1 MSEQHDKPA
10 ASDADARFNGGLIAK
25 LVVTTLAM
33 FAFGFALVP
42 LYEVVCEI
50 TGFNGRSEGLSL
62 VASVD
67 EAPVADRTVRVEFL
81 TSVNQGMPWAFS
93 ATRDS
98 ITVHPG
104 KLYTVEFTAANDAGR
119 DMIGQA
125 RPSVAP
131 WDAAKY
137 LRKTECFCFNRQPM
151 LAGES
156 KVMPMRFML
165 DPELPAH
172 VDTVTLSYTF
182 FEVDAAESAASDT
195 LMLAGASTA
204 LGN

>member
-1 MSEQHDKPA
+1 MSTGRDERISLA
-10 ASDADARFNGGLIAK
+10 LIGK
-25 LVVTTLAM
+25 LLLTTVAM

-50 TGFNGRSEGLSL
+50 TGFNGRSEGLQL

-81 TSVNQGMPWAFS
+81 TSVNQGMPWNFA
-93 ATRDS
+93 ATQDS

-104 KLYTVEFTAANDAGR
+104 KLYTVEFTAANESGR
-119 DMIGQA
+119 SMVGQA

-131 WDAAKY
+131 WNAAKH

-151 LAGES
+151 QAGET

-182 FEVDAAESAASDT
+182 FEVDSAALSPQTT
-195 LMLAGASTA
+195 LDLAQASPTD
-204 LGN
+204 

>member
-10 ASDADARFNGGLIAK
+10 AADDDMRINGGLIAK
-25 LVVTTLAM
+25 LVMTTLAM

-62 VASVD
+62 VATVD

-81 TSVNQGMPWAFS
+81 TSVNQGMPWDFA
-93 ATRDS
+93 ATQDS
-98 ITVHPG
+98 IEVHPG

-182 FEVDAAESAASDT
+182 FEVGDSAQASANN
-195 LMLAGASTA
+195 LMLATAGTA

>member
-1 MSEQHDKPA
+1 MSDTKDDNA
-10 ASDADARFNGGLIAK
+10 ADERISAGLIAK
-25 LVVTTLAM
+25 LVITTLAM
-33 FAFGFALVP
+33 FGFGFALVP
-42 LYEVVCEI
+42 LYEIVCEI

-67 EAPVADRTVRVEFL
+67 EAPVTDRTVRVEFL
-81 TSVNQGMPWAFS
+81 TSVNRGMPWEFA
-93 ATRDS
+93 ATQDS

-104 KLYTVEFTAANDAGR
+104 KLYTVEFTAENSAGR
-119 DMIGQA
+119 DMVGQA

-151 LAGES
+151 QAGET

-182 FEVDAAESAASDT
+182 FEVGDSAQAPADN
-195 LMLAGASTA
+195 LMLAGAGTA

>member
-1 MSEQHDKPA
+1 MSGEQQQ
-10 ASDADARFNGGLIAK
+10 ADERISAGLIAK
-25 LVVTTLAM
+25 LVITTLAM
-33 FAFGFALVP
+33 FGFGFALVP

-67 EAPVADRTVRVEFL
+67 EAPVENRTVRVEFL
-81 TSVNQGMPWAFS
+81 TSVNRGMPWAFAS
-93 ATRDS
+93 KQDS
-98 ITVHPG
+98 IEVHPG
-104 KLYTVEFTAANDAGR
+104 KLYTVEFTAENSANR
-119 DMIGQA
+119 DMVGQA

-182 FEVDAAESAASDT
+182 FEVDGAAAATTDNLTLASA
-195 LMLAGASTA
+195 GNA

>member
-1 MSEQHDKPA
+1 MSEQHDKPTA
-10 ASDADARFNGGLIAK
+10 ADADTRFNGGLIAK

-62 VASVD
+62 VASVE

-81 TSVNQGMPWAFS
+81 TSVNQGMPWEFAAS
-93 ATRDS
+93 QDS
-98 ITVHPG
+98 ITVNPG

-182 FEVDAAESAASDT
+182 FEVDAAESAAADT
-195 LMLAGASTA
+195 LMLATAGTA

>member
-1 MSEQHDKPA
+1 MPETPA
-10 ASDADARFNGGLIAK
+10 NKKRRNIITAVVMFGL
-25 LVVTTLAM
+25 
-33 FAFGFALVP
+33 GFALVP

-67 EAPVADRTVRVEFL
+67 EAPVTDRTVRVEFL
-81 TSVNQGMPWAFS
+81 TSVNQGMPWQFAS
-93 ATRDS
+93 KRDS
-98 ITVHPG
+98 IEVNPG
-104 KLYTVEFTAANDAGR
+104 KLYTVEFTAENSTDR
-119 DMIGQA
+119 DMVGQA

-151 LAGES
+151 QAGES

-182 FEVDAAESAASDT
+182 FEVDAAESAAADN
-195 LMLAGASTA
+195 LMLAKAGTA